1 MAECGHDH
9 QDGDTASVAA
19 PTTSLLSRSGQAMI
33 RSYQRVRADRPSP
46 CRFVP
51 SCSTYALEAL
61 QEHGALRGSWL
72 SVRRLSRCHP
82 WGSSGYDPVPHR
94 STWNSTAAP
103 SADPTHD
110 QKVR

>member
-1 MAECGHDH
+1 MGTCGHDH
-9 QDGDTASVAA
+9 HDATSTPVGDPATSIAARSV
-19 PTTSLLSRSGQAMI
+19 QALI
-33 RSYQRVRADRPSP
+33 RSYQRLREDRPSP

-72 SVRRLSRCHP
+72 STRRLSRCHP
-82 WGSSGYDPVPHR
+82 WGGSGFDPVPLR
-94 STWNSTAAP
+94 STWNSTAAS
-103 SADPTHD
+103 SAAPTHD